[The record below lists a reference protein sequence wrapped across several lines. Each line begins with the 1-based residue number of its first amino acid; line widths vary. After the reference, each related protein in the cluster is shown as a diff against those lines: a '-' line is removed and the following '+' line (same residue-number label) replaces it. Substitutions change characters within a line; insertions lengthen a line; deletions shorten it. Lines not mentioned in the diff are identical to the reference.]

1 MTASPAPSPPPAP
14 FHCVRQTPY
23 GWLALLGAEH
33 SLQRVSLQPE
43 LPAALAGLGLPNAP
57 SDSAD
62 ADAPGATAPDAVA
75 GPLAAIIAAFDAYF
89 AGDFHALDAIPLD
102 FAGAPPFHAAA
113 WTACRQIPPGE
124 TRSYRWLAAAAGS
137 PQASRAAG
145 QAMARNPWPL
155 VVPCHRVIGSAGKL
169 HGYGAGGLTV
179 KARLLEM
186 ERRQTPIL

>member
-1 MTASPAPSPPPAP
+1 MTP
-14 FHCVRQTPY
+14 
-23 GWLALLGAEH
+23 
-33 SLQRVSLQPE
+33 
-43 LPAALAGLGLPNAP
+43 PNA
-57 SDSAD
+57 
-62 ADAPGATAPDAVA
+62 AP

>member
-1 MTASPAPSPPPAP
+1 MTASPAPAPPPAP
-14 FHCVRQTPY
+14 FHCVQQTPY
-23 GWLALLGAEH
+23 GWLALLGTEH

-43 LPAALAGLGLPNAP
+43 LPAALAGLGLPNADP
-57 SDSAD
+57 DASAPAGTIAVD
-62 ADAPGATAPDAVA
+62 TAP

-89 AGDFHALDAIPLD
+89 AGDFRALDAIPLD
-102 FAGAPPFHAAA
+102 SAGAPPFHTAA